1 MAQAG
6 ARCGGCPAGPAAA
19 RPHNRRPAERPR
31 PRPREEPPRA
41 ERSRAG
47 RPARPAPARHW
58 LGAAGR
64 IADSAVLPGPA
75 APTAAAPPPPRSR
88 GATIGAAARSGAGG
102 RARSLPGSFVL
113 LNAAALPVQQQNADE
128 ISKVTSVTCCLW
140 GSEQPSSF
148 APSDCGW
155 GTGNNTRVHREH
167 SEAKHS
173 TYGENMFYHISDY
186 SKEALVILPFQHPV
200 TRAAFKKQNRLL
212 MVGA

>member
-19 RPHNRRPAERPR
+19 RPHNRRPAER

-88 GATIGAAARSGAGG
+88 GATIGAAAR